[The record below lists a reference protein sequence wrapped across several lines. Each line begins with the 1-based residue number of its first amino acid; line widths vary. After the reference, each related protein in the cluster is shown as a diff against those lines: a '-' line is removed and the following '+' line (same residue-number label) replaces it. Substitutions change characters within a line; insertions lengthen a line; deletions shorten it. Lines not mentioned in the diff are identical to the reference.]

1 MGLLAGK
8 AVNGSWDQVQ
18 RGTIDHI
25 NAISATRMM
34 VAPTPTRNNPTSGM
48 SHPQSAFQL
57 SSLS

>member
-1 MGLLAGK
+1 MGTID
-8 AVNGSWDQVQ
+8 GSRAEVQ

-25 NAISATRMM
+25 NAISATRTM